1 MKLPQVPSSDLQ
13 SRLRFTAT
21 EPVPYKLIAGKKK
34 DARGHCGLSGR
45 SGRNLPGQPRSVDG
59 RRGEPMGVQKA
70 GLTGRGGGIS
80 RAEASEL
87 SAGAAAPARGRAGSA
102 AAGGA
107 ARRAV
112 GGRRVSCRR
121 PAFATMPGIDK
132 LPIEETLE
140 DSPQVRRGRRRRA
153 ARGLAGAWRL
163 RGPRPSG
170 RRRRSGSLPAG
181 RDRALPSGA
190 RLEARAAGPRA
201 VAERPPLSPV
211 GPGLAPESAPALRCL
226 SRAVLFVS
234 RWRAK
239 SW

>member
-1 MKLPQVPSSDLQ
+1 MNAS
-13 SRLRFTAT
+13 
-21 EPVPYKLIAGKKK
+21 
-34 DARGHCGLSGR
+34 GHCGLSGR
-45 SGRNLPGQPRSVDG
+45 SGWNLPGQPRSVDG
-59 RRGEPMGVQKA
+59 RRGEPMGVREA
-70 GLTGRGGGIS
+70 GLTGLGGGIS

-87 SAGAAAPARGRAGSA
+87 PAGATAPARGRAGSA

-107 ARRAV
+107 ARGAV

-140 DSPQVRRGRRRRA
+140 DSPQVRRGRRRRWA
-153 ARGLAGAWRL
+153 VRGLAGAWRL

-170 RRRRSGSLPAG
+170 RHRRPGSLPAG

-190 RLEARAAGPRA
+190 GLEARAAGPRTET
-201 VAERPPLSPV
+201 ERPPLSPV
-211 GPGLAPESAPALRCL
+211 GPGLAPESVPGLRCL
-226 SRAVLFVS
+226 SLAVLFVS

>member
-1 MKLPQVPSSDLQ
+1 MDASD
-13 SRLRFTAT
+13 
-21 EPVPYKLIAGKKK
+21 
-34 DARGHCGLSGR
+34 HCGLSGR
-45 SGRNLPGQPRSVDG
+45 SGWNLPGQPHSVDG
-59 RRGEPMGVQKA
+59 HRGEPMGVREA
-70 GLTGRGGGIS
+70 GLTGLGGGIS

-87 SAGAAAPARGRAGSA
+87 PAGAAAAARGRAGSA

-107 ARRAV
+107 ARGAV

-140 DSPQVRRGRRRRA
+140 DSPQVRRGRRRRWA

-170 RRRRSGSLPAG
+170 RHRRSGSLPAG

-190 RLEARAAGPRA
+190 GPRA
-201 VAERPPLSPV
+201 ETERPPLSPV
-211 GPGLAPESAPALRCL
+211 GPGLAPESAPGLRCL
-226 SRAVLFVS
+226 SLAVLFVS

>member
-1 MKLPQVPSSDLQ
+1 M
-13 SRLRFTAT
+13 
-21 EPVPYKLIAGKKK
+21 PYTLKAEKEM
-34 DARGHCGLSGR
+34 DASGHCGLSGR
-45 SGRNLPGQPRSVDG
+45 SGWNLPGQSRSVDG
-59 RRGEPMGVQKA
+59 RRGEPMGVREA

-87 SAGAAAPARGRAGSA
+87 LAGAAVAARGRAGSA

-107 ARRAV
+107 ARGAV

-140 DSPQVRRGRRRRA
+140 DSPQVRRGRRRRRRWVA
-153 ARGLAGAWRL
+153 CGLAGAWRL

-170 RRRRSGSLPAG
+170 RHRRPGSLPAG
-181 RDRALPSGA
+181 RDRTLPSGA
-190 RLEARAAGPRA
+190 GLEARAAGPRA
-201 VAERPPLSPV
+201 ETERPPLSPV
-211 GPGLAPESAPALRCL
+211 GPGLAPESAPGLRCL
-226 SRAVLFVS
+226 SLAVLFVS

>member
-1 MKLPQVPSSDLQ
+1 M
-13 SRLRFTAT
+13 
-21 EPVPYKLIAGKKK
+21 
-34 DARGHCGLSGR
+34 DASGHCGLSGR

-59 RRGEPMGVQKA
+59 RRGEPMGVREA
-70 GLTGRGGGIS
+70 GLTGLGGGIS

-87 SAGAAAPARGRAGSA
+87 PAGAAAPARGRAGSA

-107 ARRAV
+107 ARGDV

-140 DSPQVRRGRRRRA
+140 DSPQVRRGRRRRWA
-153 ARGLAGAWRL
+153 VRGLAGAWRL

-170 RRRRSGSLPAG
+170 RHRRPGSLPAG

-190 RLEARAAGPRA
+190 GLEARAAGPRTET
-201 VAERPPLSPV
+201 ERPPLSPV
-211 GPGLAPESAPALRCL
+211 GPGLAPESVPGLRCL
-226 SRAVLFVS
+226 SLAVLFVS